1 MLSVKHSVSEKSCLQ
16 VGDPKSIALVNDLS
30 AHSTTMR
37 LLLAEDDP
45 HVAGF
50 IARGLREHSYAV
62 DIAGDGEQAL
72 YNAEVHSYDLAIL
85 DVRLPIKDGFSV
97 CRELRKRSFRAPIL
111 VLTALDDV
119 EDVIC
124 GLNCGADDYLTK
136 PFEFPVLLA
145 RLRALLRR
153 AQQARPNTIRV
164 EDLTLNTLNHTATR
178 GERLIRLTAKEYALL
193 ELLML
198 HPGQILDREAIA
210 EHVWEGHYDPF
221 SNVID
226 VYVNRLRKKIDEGFK
241 RQLLHTRRGEG
252 YILSSAP
259 AESLI

>member
-1 MLSVKHSVSEKSCLQ
+1 
-16 VGDPKSIALVNDLS
+16 
-30 AHSTTMR
+30 MR
-37 LLLAEDDP
+37 ILLAEDEP
-45 HVAGF
+45 HISGF
-50 IARGLREHSYAV
+50 IARGLREQGYAV

-72 YNAEVHSYDLAIL
+72 YNAEVHNYDLVIL
-85 DVRLPIKDGFSV
+85 DVKLPAKDGFSV
-97 CRELRKRSFRAPIL
+97 CRELRQKSFRAPIL

-153 AQQARPNTIRV
+153 TQQSSPKTIQV

-178 GERLIRLTAKEYALL
+178 KGRLIRLTAKEYSLL

-210 EHVWEGHYDPF
+210 EQVWEGHYDPF

-226 VYVNRLRKKIDEGFK
+226 VYVNRLRKKIDQGFM
-241 RQLLHTRRGEG
+241 RQLLHTSRGEG
-252 YILSSAP
+252 YVLSGAP
-259 AESLI
+259 ARSHN